1 MIETLNE
8 NSLHNK
14 LKDIY
19 CPVNAKKECIVGK
32 YVCDI
37 LCNDNK
43 IIEIQTCNFRNMKK
57 KLRDLIKDYVIEI
70 VYPISVNTYIK
81 TLDAEGKEKS
91 FHLSPLHGSIFQI
104 CQEISAIKH
113 LINEKNLKVRIV
125 YIESV
130 TTKIDDKK
138 GKSRY
143 KNARIIEKEL
153 SKIISEEFYE
163 NIEGVL
169 LSILSRLS
177 KTFTTE
183 DIEKCGYKRRSSYV
197 VWFFKK
203 LGMIREIGK
212 QGNRKL
218 YSKERDI

>member
-14 LKDIY
+14 LKGIY
-19 CPVNAKKECIVGK
+19 CPSNAMQECAVGK
-32 YVCDI
+32 YICDI

-57 KLRDLIKDYVIEI
+57 KLEELTKNYVIEI

-81 TLDAEGKEKS
+81 TLDEKGCEKGIR
-91 FHLSPLHGSIFQI
+91 LSPKHGSIFQI
-104 CQEISAIKH
+104 CQEISTIRN
-113 LINEKNLKVRIV
+113 LINEKNLQIRIV
-125 YIESV
+125 YIESI
-130 TTKIDDKK
+130 TTKVDDKK
-138 GKSRY
+138 GRSRY
-143 KNARIIEKEL
+143 KNPRIVEKDL

-163 NIEGVL
+163 SINELI
-169 LSILSRLS
+169 SAILSKLP
-177 KTFTTE
+177 KTFTTKN
-183 DIEKCGYKRRSSYV
+183 IEKQGYKKRCNYV

-203 LGMIREIGK
+203 IGRITEVGK

-218 YSKERDI
+218 YSKC